1 MKRKGNLGGIFA
13 MALIL
18 VLTLV
23 LSVGS
28 VSAEEPTIVDSGNC
42 GKDGS
47 NVTWTLDSAGLLTIS
62 GTGAMAD
69 YESKTDSASGEEIT
83 TAPWGNQAKMVKTV
97 VIEDGVTGIGN
108 YAFYCCTDLTGV
120 NMGSTVTSIGT
131 DAFAA
136 CIGLTSVTIPDSVTD
151 IEGEAFA
158 QCMGLTSVVIPDS
171 VKSIGIGAFHYCTSL
186 TSVIVGNGVTEIG
199 QLAFWKC
206 TALTD
211 VTLGSS
217 VTAIGEQ
224 AFSSCEKLTGIV
236 IPDSVTSIGEY
247 AFADCE
253 SLAKVTIGTGVT
265 DFGWETFSGCTKLAE
280 INYNAKAAADLK
292 ARYDTGLTA
301 HYPDVFKDAG
311 TSVGGVRVKIGD
323 GVERIPAYIF
333 KDCTGLTGS
342 VTIPNS
348 VTDIGWYA
356 FADCTGLTGVTLG
369 GNVTKIEE
377 RAFNNCTGLTSIVF
391 PDSVTDIGNWA
402 FAGCTG
408 LTNVKVPG
416 RVTSISEGVFANC
429 TGLTDAVI
437 PDGVT
442 SVGER
447 AFSGCVGLT
456 GVEIPDDVTSIGDYA
471 FSGCAGLTGIEI
483 PEGVTKIG
491 LGAFSFCENLAEV
504 RYNAKAAGDIQYDP
518 MTDIAEQDHVFRRAG
533 ADRDGLTVTIGS
545 GVECIPSRLFYGCTG
560 LKEVHFIGTEEEW
573 KAVSIGSDNDPLIN
587 AAITYVKEPISGSCG
602 DNLTYKLDSAG
613 LLTISGTGAMADY
626 ESKTDS
632 ASGEEITTAPWGN
645 QAKTVV
651 IGDGVTGI
659 GAAAFYGCSGLTGVT
674 MGSNV
679 TSIGESAFRGCTGL
693 TGIVLPGSV
702 TSIGE
707 YAFSN
712 CDSLTAIEIPEGVT
726 TLGNSAF
733 FGCDNLKEI
742 RYNARAAAD
751 LTGLSGAFRSAG
763 ASVGGVKV
771 IFGESVEKIP
781 GNLFSN
787 CESLTSV
794 TIGSNV
800 TSIGDNA
807 FLGCKGLVEINY
819 NARAAECAE
828 DSFDSGDGLKVTFGD
843 SVERIPDYIF
853 QDCPGLTS
861 VTIGSSAT
869 TIGHYAFNRCMGL
882 TSIKIPESMTNI
894 GYMAFSGC
902 TSLADVYYGGTERQ
916 WNAITIDDGNDRLL
930 QANRHCEGKETLV
943 PPTAKPSYVGASGKP
958 YIYWSAVDGANRYYV
973 YRSGSK
979 DGTYTFLGTTTAA
992 NYTDSKANAGYT
1004 YYYKVK
1010 ALAADGT
1017 DSSFSAAVAITCRC
1031 ARPVVKTDYWA
1042 STGKP
1047 YIKWTAVAGASQYEV
1062 YRSGSKDGAYTLL
1075 GTTTATNYTDNKA
1088 NAGYTY
1094 YYKVKAISK
1103 VKSAA
1108 NSSLSAAVAITCRC
1122 ARPVVTPDYLTST
1135 GKPYIKWTAVAGVG
1149 QYEVYRSGSKDG
1161 TYTLLGTTT
1170 ATNYTDN
1177 KANAGYTYYYKV
1189 KAISKVKSVANSSLS
1204 AAVAITCRCAR
1215 PVVKTDYWAS
1225 TGKPYIKWDA
1235 VDGAGK
1241 YYIYR
1246 SGTKN
1251 GTYTLLGTTTATN
1264 YTDSKANAGYT
1275 YYYKVQAISSALT
1288 MAKVYLSPS
1297 NQTDNCYAY
1306 GNTNEA
1312 VQCGK
1317 IADSCRIALERSGV
1331 TVQVGHMPSMQDKC
1345 KESNAFG
1352 ADLHVPIHTNA
1363 FNGTVT
1369 GTRMFCLNSSGEGM
1383 KACEAI
1389 FAWLAPITPGTSENI
1404 QVDASLYEVRVPSA
1418 PAAYVECEFHD
1429 NATAAKW
1436 IVEHTVD
1443 IGEAIARGICDYFGV
1458 TFKEKEQPESVAS
1471 TDKLYRVQ
1479 EDAFANR
1486 PIAEEKNTANSSLS
1500 AAVAVT
1506 CRCARPVVKTDYWAS
1521 TGKPYIKWTAVAGA
1535 SQYEV
1540 YRSGSKDGTYT
1551 LLGTTTAANYTDSK
1565 ANAGYTYYYK
1575 VKAISKVK
1583 STADSS
1589 LSAAVAITCRC
1600 ARPSVK
1606 ITTSNGSPK
1615 LTWNAVT
1622 GANKY
1627 YIYRS
1632 TEANGTFEYLYSTK
1646 NLFYT
1651 NKSAV
1656 AGTTYYYKVK
1666 AVSKVKS
1673 TANSAFST
1681 VVSIRAR

>member
-1 MKRKGNLGGIFA
+1 MKRKGNFGGIFA
-13 MALIL
+13 MVLIL

-28 VSAEEPTIVDSGNC
+28 VSAAEPTIVDSRNC

-47 NVTWTLDSAGLLTIS
+47 NVTWTLDSAGLLAIS
-62 GTGAMAD
+62 GTG
-69 YESKTDSASGEEIT
+69 E
-83 TAPWGNQAKMVKTV
+83 
-97 VIEDGVTGIGN
+97 
-108 YAFYCCTDLTGV
+108 
-120 NMGSTVTSIGT
+120 
-131 DAFAA
+131 
-136 CIGLTSVTIPDSVTD
+136 
-151 IEGEAFA
+151 
-158 QCMGLTSVVIPDS
+158 
-171 VKSIGIGAFHYCTSL
+171 
-186 TSVIVGNGVTEIG
+186 
-199 QLAFWKC
+199 
-206 TALTD
+206 
-211 VTLGSS
+211 
-217 VTAIGEQ
+217 
-224 AFSSCEKLTGIV
+224 
-236 IPDSVTSIGEY
+236 
-247 AFADCE
+247 
-253 SLAKVTIGTGVT
+253 
-265 DFGWETFSGCTKLAE
+265 
-280 INYNAKAAADLK
+280 
-292 ARYDTGLTA
+292 
-301 HYPDVFKDAG
+301 
-311 TSVGGVRVKIGD
+311 
-323 GVERIPAYIF
+323 
-333 KDCTGLTGS
+333 
-342 VTIPNS
+342 
-348 VTDIGWYA
+348 
-356 FADCTGLTGVTLG
+356 
-369 GNVTKIEE
+369 
-377 RAFNNCTGLTSIVF
+377 
-391 PDSVTDIGNWA
+391 
-402 FAGCTG
+402 
-408 LTNVKVPG
+408 
-416 RVTSISEGVFANC
+416 
-429 TGLTDAVI
+429 
-437 PDGVT
+437 
-442 SVGER
+442 
-447 AFSGCVGLT
+447 
-456 GVEIPDDVTSIGDYA
+456 
-471 FSGCAGLTGIEI
+471 
-483 PEGVTKIG
+483 
-491 LGAFSFCENLAEV
+491 
-504 RYNAKAAGDIQYDP
+504 
-518 MTDIAEQDHVFRRAG
+518 
-533 ADRDGLTVTIGS
+533 
-545 GVECIPSRLFYGCTG
+545 
-560 LKEVHFIGTEEEW
+560 
-573 KAVSIGSDNDPLIN
+573 
-587 AAITYVKEPISGSCG
+587 
-602 DNLTYKLDSAG
+602 
-613 LLTISGTGAMADY
+613 MADY

-659 GAAAFYGCSGLTGVT
+659 GAAAFYGCSGLTSVT

-679 TSIGESAFRGCTGL
+679 TDIWDGAFSGCTGL

-702 TSIGE
+702 TGIGE

-712 CDSLTAIEIPEGVT
+712 CESLTAIEIPAGVT

-733 FGCDNLKEI
+733 FGCDNLKEV
-742 RYNARAAAD
+742 RYNARAAAN

-781 GNLFSN
+781 SNLFCN

-807 FLGCKGLVEINY
+807 FLDCKGLVEINY
-819 NARAAECAE
+819 NARAAECTE
-828 DSFDSGDGLKVTFGD
+828 DSFGSGDGLKVTFGD
-843 SVERIPDYIF
+843 SVERIPNCIF

-869 TIGHYAFNRCMGL
+869 TIGHYAFNRCTGL

-902 TSLADVYYGGTERQ
+902 TGLADVYYGGSERQ

-930 QANRHCEGKETLV
+930 QANRHCEGKETPV

-973 YRSGSK
+973 YRSTTK
-979 DGTYTFLGTTTAA
+979 DGTYSFLGSTANL
-992 NYTDSKANAGYT
+992 NYTDSKANAGTT

-1017 DSSFSAAVAITCRC
+1017 D
-1031 ARPVVKTDYWA
+1031 
-1042 STGKP
+1042 
-1047 YIKWTAVAGASQYEV
+1047 
-1062 YRSGSKDGAYTLL
+1062 
-1075 GTTTATNYTDNKA
+1075 
-1088 NAGYTY
+1088 
-1094 YYKVKAISK
+1094 
-1103 VKSAA
+1103 
-1108 NSSLSAAVAITCRC
+1108 
-1122 ARPVVTPDYLTST
+1122 
-1135 GKPYIKWTAVAGVG
+1135 
-1149 QYEVYRSGSKDG
+1149 
-1161 TYTLLGTTT
+1161 
-1170 ATNYTDN
+1170 
-1177 KANAGYTYYYKV
+1177 
-1189 KAISKVKSVANSSLS
+1189 SSLS

-1418 PAAYVECEFHD
+1418 PTAYVECEFHD
-1429 NATAAKW
+1429 NATTAKW

-1458 TFKEKEQPESVAS
+1458 TYKEKEQPESAAS

-1479 EDAFANR
+1479 EGAFANR

-1500 AAVAVT
+1500 ATVAAT
-1506 CRCARPVVKTDYWAS
+1506 CHCARPVVKPDYLIS
-1521 TGKPYIKWTAVAGA
+1521 TGKPYIKWTAVSGA

-1575 VKAISKVK
+1575 VRAISKVR
-1583 STADSS
+1583 STANSS
-1589 LSAAVAITCRC
+1589 LSATVAATCHCARPVVKPDYLISTGKPYIKWTAVSGASKYYVYRSGSKDGTYTLLGTTTATNYTDNKANAGYTYYYKVKAVSKVSSGANSYYSVVIGATCHC

-1606 ITTSNGSPK
+1606 ITTSNGSPR

-1622 GANKY
+1622 GASQY
-1627 YIYRS
+1627 EVYRATS
-1632 TEANGTFEYLYSTK
+1632 KNGSYTK
-1646 NLFYT
+1646 MFTTSNLSYT
-1651 NKSAV
+1651 NTSAK

>member
-1 MKRKGNLGGIFA
+1 MKRKGNFGGIFA
-13 MALIL
+13 MVLIL

-28 VSAEEPTIVDSGNC
+28 MSAAEPTIVDSRNC

-47 NVTWTLDSAGLLTIS
+47 NVTWTLDSAGLLAIS
-62 GTGAMAD
+62 GTG
-69 YESKTDSASGEEIT
+69 E
-83 TAPWGNQAKMVKTV
+83 
-97 VIEDGVTGIGN
+97 
-108 YAFYCCTDLTGV
+108 
-120 NMGSTVTSIGT
+120 
-131 DAFAA
+131 
-136 CIGLTSVTIPDSVTD
+136 
-151 IEGEAFA
+151 
-158 QCMGLTSVVIPDS
+158 
-171 VKSIGIGAFHYCTSL
+171 
-186 TSVIVGNGVTEIG
+186 
-199 QLAFWKC
+199 
-206 TALTD
+206 
-211 VTLGSS
+211 
-217 VTAIGEQ
+217 
-224 AFSSCEKLTGIV
+224 
-236 IPDSVTSIGEY
+236 
-247 AFADCE
+247 
-253 SLAKVTIGTGVT
+253 
-265 DFGWETFSGCTKLAE
+265 
-280 INYNAKAAADLK
+280 
-292 ARYDTGLTA
+292 
-301 HYPDVFKDAG
+301 
-311 TSVGGVRVKIGD
+311 
-323 GVERIPAYIF
+323 
-333 KDCTGLTGS
+333 
-342 VTIPNS
+342 
-348 VTDIGWYA
+348 
-356 FADCTGLTGVTLG
+356 
-369 GNVTKIEE
+369 
-377 RAFNNCTGLTSIVF
+377 
-391 PDSVTDIGNWA
+391 
-402 FAGCTG
+402 
-408 LTNVKVPG
+408 
-416 RVTSISEGVFANC
+416 
-429 TGLTDAVI
+429 
-437 PDGVT
+437 
-442 SVGER
+442 
-447 AFSGCVGLT
+447 
-456 GVEIPDDVTSIGDYA
+456 
-471 FSGCAGLTGIEI
+471 
-483 PEGVTKIG
+483 
-491 LGAFSFCENLAEV
+491 
-504 RYNAKAAGDIQYDP
+504 
-518 MTDIAEQDHVFRRAG
+518 
-533 ADRDGLTVTIGS
+533 
-545 GVECIPSRLFYGCTG
+545 
-560 LKEVHFIGTEEEW
+560 
-573 KAVSIGSDNDPLIN
+573 
-587 AAITYVKEPISGSCG
+587 
-602 DNLTYKLDSAG
+602 
-613 LLTISGTGAMADY
+613 MADY

-659 GAAAFYGCSGLTGVT
+659 GAAAFYGCSGLTSVT

-679 TSIGESAFRGCTGL
+679 TDIWDGAFSGCTGL

-702 TSIGE
+702 TGIGE

-712 CDSLTAIEIPEGVT
+712 CESLTAIEIPAGVT

-733 FGCDNLKEI
+733 FGCDNLKEV
-742 RYNARAAAD
+742 RYNARAAAN

-781 GNLFSN
+781 SNLFCN

-807 FLGCKGLVEINY
+807 FLDCKGLVEINY
-819 NARAAECAE
+819 NARAAECTE
-828 DSFDSGDGLKVTFGD
+828 DSFGSGDGLKVTFGD
-843 SVERIPDYIF
+843 SVERIPNCIF

-869 TIGHYAFNRCMGL
+869 TIGHYAFNRCTGL

-902 TSLADVYYGGTERQ
+902 TGLADVYYGGSERQ

-930 QANRHCEGKETLV
+930 QANRHCEGKETPV

-973 YRSGSK
+973 YRSTTK
-979 DGTYTFLGTTTAA
+979 DGTYSFLGSTANL
-992 NYTDSKANAGYT
+992 NYTDSKANAGTT

-1017 DSSFSAAVAITCRC
+1017 D
-1031 ARPVVKTDYWA
+1031 
-1042 STGKP
+1042 
-1047 YIKWTAVAGASQYEV
+1047 
-1062 YRSGSKDGAYTLL
+1062 
-1075 GTTTATNYTDNKA
+1075 
-1088 NAGYTY
+1088 
-1094 YYKVKAISK
+1094 
-1103 VKSAA
+1103 
-1108 NSSLSAAVAITCRC
+1108 SSLSAAVAITCRC

-1135 GKPYIKWTAVAGVG
+1135 GKPYIYWSAVDGAS
-1149 QYEVYRSGSKDG
+1149 QYEVYRSGSSNG
-1161 TYTLLGTTT
+1161 TYEYVGTTT

-1189 KAISKVKSVANSSLS
+1189 KALAADGTDSSLS

-1418 PAAYVECEFHD
+1418 PTAYVECEFHD
-1429 NATAAKW
+1429 NATTAKW

-1458 TFKEKEQPESVAS
+1458 TYKEKEQPESAAS

-1479 EDAFANR
+1479 EGAFANR

-1500 AAVAVT
+1500 ATVAAT
-1506 CRCARPVVKTDYWAS
+1506 CHCARPVVKPDYLIS
-1521 TGKPYIKWTAVAGA
+1521 TGKPYIKWTAVSGA
-1535 SQYEV
+1535 SKYYV
-1540 YRSGSKDGTYT
+1540 YRSGSSNGTYKYV
-1551 LLGTTTAANYTDSK
+1551 GTTTATNYTDNK

-1575 VKAISKVK
+1575 VKAVSKV
-1583 STADSS
+1583 SS
-1589 LSAAVAITCRC
+1589 GANSYYSVVIGATCHC

-1606 ITTSNGSPK
+1606 ITTSNGSPR

-1622 GANKY
+1622 GASQY
-1627 YIYRS
+1627 EVYRATS
-1632 TEANGTFEYLYSTK
+1632 KNGSYTK
-1646 NLFYT
+1646 MFTTSNLSYT
-1651 NKSAV
+1651 NTSAK

>member
-1 MKRKGNLGGIFA
+1 MKRKGNFGGIFA

-28 VSAEEPTIVDSGNC
+28 VSAAEPTIVDSGNC
-42 GKDGS
+42 GKDGN

-62 GTGAMAD
+62 GTG
-69 YESKTDSASGEEIT
+69 E
-83 TAPWGNQAKMVKTV
+83 
-97 VIEDGVTGIGN
+97 
-108 YAFYCCTDLTGV
+108 
-120 NMGSTVTSIGT
+120 
-131 DAFAA
+131 
-136 CIGLTSVTIPDSVTD
+136 
-151 IEGEAFA
+151 
-158 QCMGLTSVVIPDS
+158 
-171 VKSIGIGAFHYCTSL
+171 
-186 TSVIVGNGVTEIG
+186 
-199 QLAFWKC
+199 
-206 TALTD
+206 
-211 VTLGSS
+211 
-217 VTAIGEQ
+217 
-224 AFSSCEKLTGIV
+224 
-236 IPDSVTSIGEY
+236 
-247 AFADCE
+247 
-253 SLAKVTIGTGVT
+253 
-265 DFGWETFSGCTKLAE
+265 
-280 INYNAKAAADLK
+280 
-292 ARYDTGLTA
+292 
-301 HYPDVFKDAG
+301 
-311 TSVGGVRVKIGD
+311 
-323 GVERIPAYIF
+323 
-333 KDCTGLTGS
+333 
-342 VTIPNS
+342 
-348 VTDIGWYA
+348 
-356 FADCTGLTGVTLG
+356 
-369 GNVTKIEE
+369 
-377 RAFNNCTGLTSIVF
+377 
-391 PDSVTDIGNWA
+391 
-402 FAGCTG
+402 
-408 LTNVKVPG
+408 
-416 RVTSISEGVFANC
+416 
-429 TGLTDAVI
+429 
-437 PDGVT
+437 
-442 SVGER
+442 
-447 AFSGCVGLT
+447 
-456 GVEIPDDVTSIGDYA
+456 
-471 FSGCAGLTGIEI
+471 
-483 PEGVTKIG
+483 
-491 LGAFSFCENLAEV
+491 
-504 RYNAKAAGDIQYDP
+504 
-518 MTDIAEQDHVFRRAG
+518 
-533 ADRDGLTVTIGS
+533 
-545 GVECIPSRLFYGCTG
+545 
-560 LKEVHFIGTEEEW
+560 
-573 KAVSIGSDNDPLIN
+573 
-587 AAITYVKEPISGSCG
+587 
-602 DNLTYKLDSAG
+602 
-613 LLTISGTGAMADY
+613 MADY

-645 QAKTVV
+645 QAKTAVT
-651 IGDGVTGI
+651 GDGVTGI
-659 GAAAFYGCSGLTGVT
+659 GAAAFYGCSGLTSVT

-712 CDSLTAIEIPEGVT
+712 CESLTAIEIPAGVT

-733 FGCDNLKEI
+733 FGCDNLKEV
-742 RYNARAAAD
+742 RYNARAAAN

-763 ASVGGVKV
+763 ASVGGLKV

-781 GNLFSN
+781 GNIFSK

-807 FLGCKGLVEINY
+807 FLGCTGLVEINY
-819 NARAAECAE
+819 NARAAECTE
-828 DSFDSGDGLKVTFGD
+828 DSFGSGDGLKVTFGD
-843 SVERIPDYIF
+843 SVERIPDCIF

-869 TIGHYAFNRCMGL
+869 TIGHYAFNRCTGL

-902 TSLADVYYGGTERQ
+902 MGLADVYYGGSERQ

-930 QANRHCEGKETLV
+930 QANRHCEGEETLV
-943 PPTAKPSYVGASGKP
+943 SPTVKPSYVGASGKP
-958 YIYWSAVDGANRYYV
+958 YIYWSAVDGANRYEV

-979 DGTYTFLGTTTAA
+979 DGTYSFLDSTANL
-992 NYTDSKANAGYT
+992 NYTDSKANAGTT

-1017 DSSFSAAVAITCRC
+1017 DSSV
-1031 ARPVVKTDYWA
+1031 
-1042 STGKP
+1042 
-1047 YIKWTAVAGASQYEV
+1047 
-1062 YRSGSKDGAYTLL
+1062 
-1075 GTTTATNYTDNKA
+1075 
-1088 NAGYTY
+1088 
-1094 YYKVKAISK
+1094 
-1103 VKSAA
+1103 
-1108 NSSLSAAVAITCRC
+1108 
-1122 ARPVVTPDYLTST
+1122 
-1135 GKPYIKWTAVAGVG
+1135 
-1149 QYEVYRSGSKDG
+1149 
-1161 TYTLLGTTT
+1161 
-1170 ATNYTDN
+1170 
-1177 KANAGYTYYYKV
+1177 
-1189 KAISKVKSVANSSLS
+1189 S

-1246 SGTKN
+1246 SGTRN

-1306 GNTNEA
+1306 GNTTEA

-1317 IADSCRIALERSGV
+1317 IADACRIALERSGV

-1429 NATAAKW
+1429 NATTAKW

-1458 TFKEKEQPESVAS
+1458 TYKEKEQPESAAS

-1479 EDAFANR
+1479 EGAFANR

-1500 AAVAVT
+1500 AAVAAT
-1506 CRCARPVVKTDYWAS
+1506 CHCARPVVKPDYWAS

-1551 LLGTTTAANYTDSK
+1551 LLGTTTATNYTDNK

-1575 VKAISKVK
+1575 VKAVSKV
-1583 STADSS
+1583 SS
-1589 LSAAVAITCRC
+1589 GANSYYSVVIGATCHC

-1606 ITTSNGSPK
+1606 ITTVNGSPR
-1615 LTWNAVT
+1615 LTWNAVA

-1627 YIYRS
+1627 EVYRATS
-1632 TEANGTFEYLYSTK
+1632 KNGSYTK
-1646 NLFYT
+1646 MFTTSNLSYT
-1651 NKSAV
+1651 NTSAK

-1666 AVSKVKS
+1666 AVSKVKN

>member
-18 VLTLV
+18 MLTLV

-28 VSAEEPTIVDSGNC
+28 VSAAKPTIVDSGNC

-47 NVTWTLDSAGLLTIS
+47 NVTWTLDSAGLLAIS
-62 GTGAMAD
+62 GTG
-69 YESKTDSASGEEIT
+69 E
-83 TAPWGNQAKMVKTV
+83 
-97 VIEDGVTGIGN
+97 
-108 YAFYCCTDLTGV
+108 
-120 NMGSTVTSIGT
+120 
-131 DAFAA
+131 
-136 CIGLTSVTIPDSVTD
+136 
-151 IEGEAFA
+151 
-158 QCMGLTSVVIPDS
+158 
-171 VKSIGIGAFHYCTSL
+171 
-186 TSVIVGNGVTEIG
+186 
-199 QLAFWKC
+199 
-206 TALTD
+206 
-211 VTLGSS
+211 
-217 VTAIGEQ
+217 
-224 AFSSCEKLTGIV
+224 
-236 IPDSVTSIGEY
+236 
-247 AFADCE
+247 
-253 SLAKVTIGTGVT
+253 
-265 DFGWETFSGCTKLAE
+265 
-280 INYNAKAAADLK
+280 
-292 ARYDTGLTA
+292 
-301 HYPDVFKDAG
+301 
-311 TSVGGVRVKIGD
+311 
-323 GVERIPAYIF
+323 
-333 KDCTGLTGS
+333 
-342 VTIPNS
+342 
-348 VTDIGWYA
+348 
-356 FADCTGLTGVTLG
+356 
-369 GNVTKIEE
+369 
-377 RAFNNCTGLTSIVF
+377 
-391 PDSVTDIGNWA
+391 
-402 FAGCTG
+402 
-408 LTNVKVPG
+408 
-416 RVTSISEGVFANC
+416 
-429 TGLTDAVI
+429 
-437 PDGVT
+437 
-442 SVGER
+442 
-447 AFSGCVGLT
+447 
-456 GVEIPDDVTSIGDYA
+456 
-471 FSGCAGLTGIEI
+471 
-483 PEGVTKIG
+483 
-491 LGAFSFCENLAEV
+491 
-504 RYNAKAAGDIQYDP
+504 
-518 MTDIAEQDHVFRRAG
+518 
-533 ADRDGLTVTIGS
+533 
-545 GVECIPSRLFYGCTG
+545 
-560 LKEVHFIGTEEEW
+560 
-573 KAVSIGSDNDPLIN
+573 
-587 AAITYVKEPISGSCG
+587 
-602 DNLTYKLDSAG
+602 
-613 LLTISGTGAMADY
+613 MADY

-645 QAKTVV
+645 QAKTAV

-659 GAAAFYGCSGLTGVT
+659 GAAAFYGCSGLTSVT
-674 MGSNV
+674 MGSSV
-679 TSIGESAFRGCTGL
+679 TDIWDGAFSGCTGL

-702 TSIGE
+702 TGIGE

-712 CDSLTAIEIPEGVT
+712 CDSVTAIEIPAGVT

-733 FGCDNLKEI
+733 FGCDNLKEV
-742 RYNARAAAD
+742 RYNARAAAN

-781 GNLFSN
+781 SNLFCN

-807 FLGCKGLVEINY
+807 FLDCKGLVEINY
-819 NARAAECAE
+819 NARAAECTE
-828 DSFDSGDGLKVTFGD
+828 DSFGSGDGLKVTFGD

-869 TIGHYAFNRCMGL
+869 TIGHCAFNRCTGL

-902 TSLADVYYGGTERQ
+902 TSLADVYYGGSERQ

-930 QANRHCEGKETLV
+930 QANRHCEGKETPV

-973 YRSGSK
+973 YRSTTK
-979 DGTYTFLGTTTAA
+979 DGTYSFLGSTANL
-992 NYTDSKANAGYT
+992 NYTDSKANAGTT

-1017 DSSFSAAVAITCRC
+1017 D
-1031 ARPVVKTDYWA
+1031 
-1042 STGKP
+1042 
-1047 YIKWTAVAGASQYEV
+1047 
-1062 YRSGSKDGAYTLL
+1062 
-1075 GTTTATNYTDNKA
+1075 
-1088 NAGYTY
+1088 
-1094 YYKVKAISK
+1094 
-1103 VKSAA
+1103 
-1108 NSSLSAAVAITCRC
+1108 SSLSAAVAITCRC

-1135 GKPYIKWTAVAGVG
+1135 GKPYIYWSAVDGAS
-1149 QYEVYRSGSKDG
+1149 QYEVYRSGSSNG
-1161 TYTLLGTTT
+1161 TYEYVGTTT

-1189 KAISKVKSVANSSLS
+1189 KALAADGTDSSLS

-1418 PAAYVECEFHD
+1418 PTAYVECEFHD
-1429 NATAAKW
+1429 NATTAKW

-1458 TFKEKEQPESVAS
+1458 TYKEKEQPESAAS

-1479 EDAFANR
+1479 EGAFANR

-1500 AAVAVT
+1500 ATVAAT
-1506 CRCARPVVKTDYWAS
+1506 CHCARPVVKPDYLIS
-1521 TGKPYIKWTAVAGA
+1521 TGKPYIKWTAVSGA
-1535 SQYEV
+1535 SKYEV

-1575 VKAISKVK
+1575 VRAISKVR
-1583 STADSS
+1583 STANSS
-1589 LSAAVAITCRC
+1589 LSATVAATCHCARPVVKPDYLISTGKPYIKWTAVAGASKYYVYRSGSSNGTYKYVGTTTATNYTDNKANAGYTYYYKVKAVSKVSSGANSYYSVVIGATCHC

-1615 LTWNAVT
+1615 LTWNAVA
-1622 GANKY
+1622 GASQY
-1627 YIYRS
+1627 EVYRATS
-1632 TEANGTFEYLYSTK
+1632 KNGSYTK
-1646 NLFYT
+1646 MFTTSNLSYT
-1651 NKSAV
+1651 NTSAK

>member
-1 MKRKGNLGGIFA
+1 MKRKGNFGGIFA

-28 VSAEEPTIVDSGNC
+28 MSAAEPTIVDSGNC

-62 GTGAMAD
+62 GTG
-69 YESKTDSASGEEIT
+69 E
-83 TAPWGNQAKMVKTV
+83 
-97 VIEDGVTGIGN
+97 
-108 YAFYCCTDLTGV
+108 
-120 NMGSTVTSIGT
+120 
-131 DAFAA
+131 
-136 CIGLTSVTIPDSVTD
+136 
-151 IEGEAFA
+151 
-158 QCMGLTSVVIPDS
+158 
-171 VKSIGIGAFHYCTSL
+171 
-186 TSVIVGNGVTEIG
+186 
-199 QLAFWKC
+199 
-206 TALTD
+206 
-211 VTLGSS
+211 
-217 VTAIGEQ
+217 
-224 AFSSCEKLTGIV
+224 
-236 IPDSVTSIGEY
+236 
-247 AFADCE
+247 
-253 SLAKVTIGTGVT
+253 
-265 DFGWETFSGCTKLAE
+265 
-280 INYNAKAAADLK
+280 
-292 ARYDTGLTA
+292 
-301 HYPDVFKDAG
+301 
-311 TSVGGVRVKIGD
+311 
-323 GVERIPAYIF
+323 
-333 KDCTGLTGS
+333 
-342 VTIPNS
+342 
-348 VTDIGWYA
+348 
-356 FADCTGLTGVTLG
+356 
-369 GNVTKIEE
+369 
-377 RAFNNCTGLTSIVF
+377 
-391 PDSVTDIGNWA
+391 
-402 FAGCTG
+402 
-408 LTNVKVPG
+408 
-416 RVTSISEGVFANC
+416 
-429 TGLTDAVI
+429 
-437 PDGVT
+437 
-442 SVGER
+442 
-447 AFSGCVGLT
+447 
-456 GVEIPDDVTSIGDYA
+456 
-471 FSGCAGLTGIEI
+471 
-483 PEGVTKIG
+483 
-491 LGAFSFCENLAEV
+491 
-504 RYNAKAAGDIQYDP
+504 
-518 MTDIAEQDHVFRRAG
+518 
-533 ADRDGLTVTIGS
+533 
-545 GVECIPSRLFYGCTG
+545 
-560 LKEVHFIGTEEEW
+560 
-573 KAVSIGSDNDPLIN
+573 
-587 AAITYVKEPISGSCG
+587 
-602 DNLTYKLDSAG
+602 
-613 LLTISGTGAMADY
+613 MADY

-659 GAAAFYGCSGLTGVT
+659 GAAAFYGCSGLTSVT

-679 TSIGESAFRGCTGL
+679 TDIWDGAFSGCTGL

-712 CDSLTAIEIPEGVT
+712 CESLTAIEIPEGVT

-733 FGCDNLKEI
+733 FGCDNLKEV
-742 RYNARAAAD
+742 RYNARAAAN

-771 IFGESVEKIP
+771 MFGESVEKIP
-781 GNLFSN
+781 SNLFCN

-807 FLGCKGLVEINY
+807 FLDCKGLVEINY
-819 NARAAECAE
+819 NARAAECTE
-828 DSFDSGDGLKVTFGD
+828 DSFGSGDGLKVTFGD
-843 SVERIPDYIF
+843 SVERIPNCIF

-869 TIGHYAFNRCMGL
+869 TIGHYAFNRCTGL

-902 TSLADVYYGGTERQ
+902 TGLADVYYGGSERQ

-930 QANRHCEGKETLV
+930 QANRHCEGKETPV

-973 YRSGSK
+973 YRSTTK
-979 DGTYTFLGTTTAA
+979 DGTYSFLGSTANL
-992 NYTDSKANAGYT
+992 NYTDSKANAGTT

-1017 DSSFSAAVAITCRC
+1017 D
-1031 ARPVVKTDYWA
+1031 
-1042 STGKP
+1042 
-1047 YIKWTAVAGASQYEV
+1047 
-1062 YRSGSKDGAYTLL
+1062 
-1075 GTTTATNYTDNKA
+1075 
-1088 NAGYTY
+1088 
-1094 YYKVKAISK
+1094 
-1103 VKSAA
+1103 
-1108 NSSLSAAVAITCRC
+1108 SSLSAAVAITCRC

-1135 GKPYIKWTAVAGVG
+1135 GKPYIYWSAVDGAS
-1149 QYEVYRSGSKDG
+1149 QYEVYRSGSSNG
-1161 TYTLLGTTT
+1161 TYEYVGTTT

-1189 KAISKVKSVANSSLS
+1189 KALAADGTDSSLS

-1418 PAAYVECEFHD
+1418 PTAYVECEFHD
-1429 NATAAKW
+1429 NATTAKW

-1458 TFKEKEQPESVAS
+1458 TYKEKEQPESAAS

-1479 EDAFANR
+1479 EGAFANR

-1500 AAVAVT
+1500 ATVAAT
-1506 CRCARPVVKTDYWAS
+1506 CHCARPVVKPDYLIS
-1521 TGKPYIKWTAVAGA
+1521 TGKPYIKWTAVSGA

-1575 VKAISKVK
+1575 VRAISKVR
-1583 STADSS
+1583 STANSS
-1589 LSAAVAITCRC
+1589 LSATVAATCHCARPVVKPDYLISTGKPYIKWSAVSGASKYYVYRSGSSNGTYKYVGTTTATNYTDNKANAGYTYYYKVKAVSKVSSGANSYYSVVIGATCHC

-1606 ITTSNGSPK
+1606 ITTSNGSPR

-1622 GANKY
+1622 GASQY
-1627 YIYRS
+1627 EVYRATS
-1632 TEANGTFEYLYSTK
+1632 KNGSYTK
-1646 NLFYT
+1646 MFTTSNLSYT
-1651 NKSAV
+1651 NTSAK

>member
-18 VLTLV
+18 MLTLV

-28 VSAEEPTIVDSGNC
+28 VSAAKPTIVDSGNC

-47 NVTWTLDSAGLLTIS
+47 NVTWTLDSAGLLAIS
-62 GTGAMAD
+62 GTG
-69 YESKTDSASGEEIT
+69 E
-83 TAPWGNQAKMVKTV
+83 
-97 VIEDGVTGIGN
+97 
-108 YAFYCCTDLTGV
+108 
-120 NMGSTVTSIGT
+120 
-131 DAFAA
+131 
-136 CIGLTSVTIPDSVTD
+136 
-151 IEGEAFA
+151 
-158 QCMGLTSVVIPDS
+158 
-171 VKSIGIGAFHYCTSL
+171 
-186 TSVIVGNGVTEIG
+186 
-199 QLAFWKC
+199 
-206 TALTD
+206 
-211 VTLGSS
+211 
-217 VTAIGEQ
+217 
-224 AFSSCEKLTGIV
+224 
-236 IPDSVTSIGEY
+236 
-247 AFADCE
+247 
-253 SLAKVTIGTGVT
+253 
-265 DFGWETFSGCTKLAE
+265 
-280 INYNAKAAADLK
+280 
-292 ARYDTGLTA
+292 
-301 HYPDVFKDAG
+301 
-311 TSVGGVRVKIGD
+311 
-323 GVERIPAYIF
+323 
-333 KDCTGLTGS
+333 
-342 VTIPNS
+342 
-348 VTDIGWYA
+348 
-356 FADCTGLTGVTLG
+356 
-369 GNVTKIEE
+369 
-377 RAFNNCTGLTSIVF
+377 
-391 PDSVTDIGNWA
+391 
-402 FAGCTG
+402 
-408 LTNVKVPG
+408 
-416 RVTSISEGVFANC
+416 
-429 TGLTDAVI
+429 
-437 PDGVT
+437 
-442 SVGER
+442 
-447 AFSGCVGLT
+447 
-456 GVEIPDDVTSIGDYA
+456 
-471 FSGCAGLTGIEI
+471 
-483 PEGVTKIG
+483 
-491 LGAFSFCENLAEV
+491 
-504 RYNAKAAGDIQYDP
+504 
-518 MTDIAEQDHVFRRAG
+518 
-533 ADRDGLTVTIGS
+533 
-545 GVECIPSRLFYGCTG
+545 
-560 LKEVHFIGTEEEW
+560 
-573 KAVSIGSDNDPLIN
+573 
-587 AAITYVKEPISGSCG
+587 
-602 DNLTYKLDSAG
+602 
-613 LLTISGTGAMADY
+613 MADY

-645 QAKTVV
+645 QAKTAV

-659 GAAAFYGCSGLTGVT
+659 GAAAFYGCSGLTSVT
-674 MGSNV
+674 MGSSV
-679 TSIGESAFRGCTGL
+679 TDIWDGAFSGCTGL

-702 TSIGE
+702 TGIGE

-712 CDSLTAIEIPEGVT
+712 CDSVTAIEIPAGVT

-733 FGCDNLKEI
+733 FGCDNLKEV
-742 RYNARAAAD
+742 RYNARAAAN

-781 GNLFSN
+781 SNLFCN

-807 FLGCKGLVEINY
+807 FLDCKGLVEINY
-819 NARAAECAE
+819 NARAAECTE
-828 DSFDSGDGLKVTFGD
+828 DSFGSGDGLKVTFGD

-869 TIGHYAFNRCMGL
+869 TIGHCAFNRCTGL

-902 TSLADVYYGGTERQ
+902 TSLADVYYGGSERQ

-930 QANRHCEGKETLV
+930 QANRHCEGKETPV

-973 YRSGSK
+973 YRSTTK
-979 DGTYTFLGTTTAA
+979 DGTYSFLGSTANL
-992 NYTDSKANAGYT
+992 NYTDSKANAGTT

-1017 DSSFSAAVAITCRC
+1017 D
-1031 ARPVVKTDYWA
+1031 
-1042 STGKP
+1042 
-1047 YIKWTAVAGASQYEV
+1047 
-1062 YRSGSKDGAYTLL
+1062 
-1075 GTTTATNYTDNKA
+1075 
-1088 NAGYTY
+1088 
-1094 YYKVKAISK
+1094 
-1103 VKSAA
+1103 
-1108 NSSLSAAVAITCRC
+1108 SSLSAAVAITCRC

-1135 GKPYIKWTAVAGVG
+1135 GKPYIYWSAVDGAS
-1149 QYEVYRSGSKDG
+1149 QYEVYRSGSSNG
-1161 TYTLLGTTT
+1161 TYEYVGTTT

-1189 KAISKVKSVANSSLS
+1189 KALAADGTDSSLS

-1418 PAAYVECEFHD
+1418 PTAYVECEFHD
-1429 NATAAKW
+1429 NATTAKW

-1458 TFKEKEQPESVAS
+1458 TYKEKEQPESAAS

-1479 EDAFANR
+1479 EGAFANR

-1500 AAVAVT
+1500 ATVAAT
-1506 CRCARPVVKTDYWAS
+1506 CHCARPVVKPDYLIS
-1521 TGKPYIKWTAVAGA
+1521 TGKPYIKWTAVSGA
-1535 SQYEV
+1535 SKYEV

-1575 VKAISKVK
+1575 VRAISKVR
-1583 STADSS
+1583 STANSS
-1589 LSAAVAITCRC
+1589 LSATVAATCHCARPVVKPDYLISTGKPYIKWTAVAGASKYYVYRSGSSNGTYKYVGTTTATNYTDNKANAGYTYYYKVKAVSKVSSGANSYYSVVIGATCHC

-1606 ITTSNGSPK
+1606 ITTSNGSPR

-1622 GANKY
+1622 GASQY
-1627 YIYRS
+1627 EVYRATS
-1632 TEANGTFEYLYSTK
+1632 KNGSYTK
-1646 NLFYT
+1646 MFTTSNLSYT
-1651 NKSAV
+1651 NTSAK

>member
-1 MKRKGNLGGIFA
+1 MKRKGNFGGIFA

-28 VSAEEPTIVDSGNC
+28 VSAAEPTIVDSGNC
-42 GKDGS
+42 GKDGN

-62 GTGAMAD
+62 GTG
-69 YESKTDSASGEEIT
+69 E
-83 TAPWGNQAKMVKTV
+83 
-97 VIEDGVTGIGN
+97 
-108 YAFYCCTDLTGV
+108 
-120 NMGSTVTSIGT
+120 
-131 DAFAA
+131 
-136 CIGLTSVTIPDSVTD
+136 
-151 IEGEAFA
+151 
-158 QCMGLTSVVIPDS
+158 
-171 VKSIGIGAFHYCTSL
+171 
-186 TSVIVGNGVTEIG
+186 
-199 QLAFWKC
+199 
-206 TALTD
+206 
-211 VTLGSS
+211 
-217 VTAIGEQ
+217 
-224 AFSSCEKLTGIV
+224 
-236 IPDSVTSIGEY
+236 
-247 AFADCE
+247 
-253 SLAKVTIGTGVT
+253 
-265 DFGWETFSGCTKLAE
+265 
-280 INYNAKAAADLK
+280 
-292 ARYDTGLTA
+292 
-301 HYPDVFKDAG
+301 
-311 TSVGGVRVKIGD
+311 
-323 GVERIPAYIF
+323 
-333 KDCTGLTGS
+333 
-342 VTIPNS
+342 
-348 VTDIGWYA
+348 
-356 FADCTGLTGVTLG
+356 
-369 GNVTKIEE
+369 
-377 RAFNNCTGLTSIVF
+377 
-391 PDSVTDIGNWA
+391 
-402 FAGCTG
+402 
-408 LTNVKVPG
+408 
-416 RVTSISEGVFANC
+416 
-429 TGLTDAVI
+429 
-437 PDGVT
+437 
-442 SVGER
+442 
-447 AFSGCVGLT
+447 
-456 GVEIPDDVTSIGDYA
+456 
-471 FSGCAGLTGIEI
+471 
-483 PEGVTKIG
+483 
-491 LGAFSFCENLAEV
+491 
-504 RYNAKAAGDIQYDP
+504 
-518 MTDIAEQDHVFRRAG
+518 
-533 ADRDGLTVTIGS
+533 
-545 GVECIPSRLFYGCTG
+545 
-560 LKEVHFIGTEEEW
+560 
-573 KAVSIGSDNDPLIN
+573 
-587 AAITYVKEPISGSCG
+587 
-602 DNLTYKLDSAG
+602 
-613 LLTISGTGAMADY
+613 MADY

-645 QAKTVV
+645 QAKTAVT
-651 IGDGVTGI
+651 GDGVTGI
-659 GAAAFYGCSGLTGVT
+659 GAAAFYGCSGLTSVT

-712 CDSLTAIEIPEGVT
+712 CESLTAIEIPAGVT

-733 FGCDNLKEI
+733 FGCDNLKEV
-742 RYNARAAAD
+742 RYNARAAAN

-763 ASVGGVKV
+763 ASVGGLKV

-781 GNLFSN
+781 GNIFSK

-807 FLGCKGLVEINY
+807 FLGCTGLVEINY
-819 NARAAECAE
+819 NARAAECTE
-828 DSFDSGDGLKVTFGD
+828 DSFGSGDGLKVTFGD
-843 SVERIPDYIF
+843 SVERIPDCIF

-869 TIGHYAFNRCMGL
+869 TIGHYAFNRCTGL

-902 TSLADVYYGGTERQ
+902 MGLADVYYGGSERQ

-930 QANRHCEGKETLV
+930 QANRHCEGEETLV
-943 PPTAKPSYVGASGKP
+943 SPTVKPSYVGASGKP
-958 YIYWSAVDGANRYYV
+958 YIYWSAVDGANRYEV

-979 DGTYTFLGTTTAA
+979 DGTYSFLDSTANL
-992 NYTDSKANAGYT
+992 NYTDSKANAGTT

-1017 DSSFSAAVAITCRC
+1017 DSSV
-1031 ARPVVKTDYWA
+1031 
-1042 STGKP
+1042 
-1047 YIKWTAVAGASQYEV
+1047 
-1062 YRSGSKDGAYTLL
+1062 
-1075 GTTTATNYTDNKA
+1075 
-1088 NAGYTY
+1088 
-1094 YYKVKAISK
+1094 
-1103 VKSAA
+1103 
-1108 NSSLSAAVAITCRC
+1108 
-1122 ARPVVTPDYLTST
+1122 
-1135 GKPYIKWTAVAGVG
+1135 
-1149 QYEVYRSGSKDG
+1149 
-1161 TYTLLGTTT
+1161 
-1170 ATNYTDN
+1170 
-1177 KANAGYTYYYKV
+1177 
-1189 KAISKVKSVANSSLS
+1189 S

-1246 SGTKN
+1246 SGTRN

-1306 GNTNEA
+1306 GNTTEA

-1317 IADSCRIALERSGV
+1317 IADACRIALERSGV

-1369 GTRMFCLNSSGEGM
+1369 GTRMFCFNSSGEGM
-1383 KACEAI
+1383 KACKAI
-1389 FAWLAPITPGTSENI
+1389 FNRLAPVTPGTSENI
-1404 QVDASLYEVRVPSA
+1404 RVDASLYEVRVPSA

-1429 NATAAKW
+1429 NATTAKW

-1458 TFKEKEQPESVAS
+1458 TYKEKEQPESAAS

-1479 EDAFANR
+1479 EGAFANR

-1500 AAVAVT
+1500 AAVAAT
-1506 CRCARPVVKTDYWAS
+1506 CHCARPVVKPDYWAS

-1551 LLGTTTAANYTDSK
+1551 LLGTTTATNYTDNK

-1575 VKAISKVK
+1575 VKAVSKV
-1583 STADSS
+1583 SS
-1589 LSAAVAITCRC
+1589 GANSYYSVVIGATCHC

-1606 ITTSNGSPK
+1606 ITTVNGSPR
-1615 LTWNAVT
+1615 LTWNAVA

-1627 YIYRS
+1627 EVYRATS
-1632 TEANGTFEYLYSTK
+1632 KNGSYTK
-1646 NLFYT
+1646 MFTTSNLSYT
-1651 NKSAV
+1651 NTSAK

>member
-13 MALIL
+13 MVLIL
-18 VLTLV
+18 VLKLV

-28 VSAEEPTIVDSGNC
+28 VSAAEPTIVDSRNC

-47 NVTWTLDSAGLLTIS
+47 NVTWTLDSAGLLAIS
-62 GTGAMAD
+62 GTG
-69 YESKTDSASGEEIT
+69 E
-83 TAPWGNQAKMVKTV
+83 
-97 VIEDGVTGIGN
+97 
-108 YAFYCCTDLTGV
+108 
-120 NMGSTVTSIGT
+120 
-131 DAFAA
+131 
-136 CIGLTSVTIPDSVTD
+136 
-151 IEGEAFA
+151 
-158 QCMGLTSVVIPDS
+158 
-171 VKSIGIGAFHYCTSL
+171 
-186 TSVIVGNGVTEIG
+186 
-199 QLAFWKC
+199 
-206 TALTD
+206 
-211 VTLGSS
+211 
-217 VTAIGEQ
+217 
-224 AFSSCEKLTGIV
+224 
-236 IPDSVTSIGEY
+236 
-247 AFADCE
+247 
-253 SLAKVTIGTGVT
+253 
-265 DFGWETFSGCTKLAE
+265 
-280 INYNAKAAADLK
+280 
-292 ARYDTGLTA
+292 
-301 HYPDVFKDAG
+301 
-311 TSVGGVRVKIGD
+311 
-323 GVERIPAYIF
+323 
-333 KDCTGLTGS
+333 
-342 VTIPNS
+342 
-348 VTDIGWYA
+348 
-356 FADCTGLTGVTLG
+356 
-369 GNVTKIEE
+369 
-377 RAFNNCTGLTSIVF
+377 
-391 PDSVTDIGNWA
+391 
-402 FAGCTG
+402 
-408 LTNVKVPG
+408 
-416 RVTSISEGVFANC
+416 
-429 TGLTDAVI
+429 
-437 PDGVT
+437 
-442 SVGER
+442 
-447 AFSGCVGLT
+447 
-456 GVEIPDDVTSIGDYA
+456 
-471 FSGCAGLTGIEI
+471 
-483 PEGVTKIG
+483 
-491 LGAFSFCENLAEV
+491 
-504 RYNAKAAGDIQYDP
+504 
-518 MTDIAEQDHVFRRAG
+518 
-533 ADRDGLTVTIGS
+533 
-545 GVECIPSRLFYGCTG
+545 
-560 LKEVHFIGTEEEW
+560 
-573 KAVSIGSDNDPLIN
+573 
-587 AAITYVKEPISGSCG
+587 
-602 DNLTYKLDSAG
+602 
-613 LLTISGTGAMADY
+613 MADY

-659 GAAAFYGCSGLTGVT
+659 GAAAFYGCSGLTSVT

-679 TSIGESAFRGCTGL
+679 TSIGESAFCGCTGL

-702 TSIGE
+702 TGIGE

-712 CDSLTAIEIPEGVT
+712 CESLTAIEIPAGVT

-733 FGCDNLKEI
+733 FGCDNLKEV
-742 RYNARAAAD
+742 RYNARAAAN

-781 GNLFSN
+781 SNLFCN

-807 FLGCKGLVEINY
+807 FLDCKGLVEINY
-819 NARAAECAE
+819 NARAAECTE
-828 DSFDSGDGLKVTFGD
+828 DSFGSGDGLKVTFGD

-869 TIGHYAFNRCMGL
+869 TIGHYAFNRCTGL

-902 TSLADVYYGGTERQ
+902 MGLADVYYGGSERQ

-943 PPTAKPSYVGASGKP
+943 PPTVKPSYVGASGKP
-958 YIYWSAVDGANRYYV
+958 YIYWSVVDGANRYYV
-973 YRSGSK
+973 YRSTTK
-979 DGTYTFLGTTTAA
+979 DGTYSFLGSTANL
-992 NYTDSKANAGYT
+992 NYTDSKANVGTT

-1017 DSSFSAAVAITCRC
+1017 D
-1031 ARPVVKTDYWA
+1031 
-1042 STGKP
+1042 
-1047 YIKWTAVAGASQYEV
+1047 
-1062 YRSGSKDGAYTLL
+1062 
-1075 GTTTATNYTDNKA
+1075 
-1088 NAGYTY
+1088 
-1094 YYKVKAISK
+1094 
-1103 VKSAA
+1103 
-1108 NSSLSAAVAITCRC
+1108 SSLSAAVAITCRC

-1135 GKPYIKWTAVAGVG
+1135 GKPYIYWGAVDGAGK
-1149 QYEVYRSGSKDG
+1149 YEVYRSGSKDG

-1189 KAISKVKSVANSSLS
+1189 KAISEVKSTANSSLS

-1246 SGTKN
+1246 SGTRN

-1297 NQTDNCYAY
+1297 NQTDNRYAY
-1306 GNTNEA
+1306 GNTTEA

-1317 IADSCRIALERSGV
+1317 IADACRAALERSGV

-1404 QVDASLYEVRVPSA
+1404 QADASLYEVRVPSA
-1418 PAAYVECEFHD
+1418 PTAYVECEFHD
-1429 NATAAKW
+1429 NATTAKW

-1458 TFKEKEQPESVAS
+1458 TYKEKEQPESAAS

-1479 EDAFANR
+1479 EGAFANR

-1500 AAVAVT
+1500 AAVAAT
-1506 CRCARPVVKTDYWAS
+1506 CHCARPVVKPDYLIS

-1575 VKAISKVK
+1575 VKAISKVR
-1583 STADSS
+1583 STANSS
-1589 LSAAVAITCRC
+1589 LSATVAATCHCARPVVKPDYLISTGKPYIKWTAVAGASQYEVYRSGSKDGTYTLLGTTTATNYTDNKANAGYTYYYKVKAVSKVSSGANSYYSVVIGATCRC

-1615 LTWNAVT
+1615 LTWNAVA

-1651 NKSAV
+1651 NKSAE